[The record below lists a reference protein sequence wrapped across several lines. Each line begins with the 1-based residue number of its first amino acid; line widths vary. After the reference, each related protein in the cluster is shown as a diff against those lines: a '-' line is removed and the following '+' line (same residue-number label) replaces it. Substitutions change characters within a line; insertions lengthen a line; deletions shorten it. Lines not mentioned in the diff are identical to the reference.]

1 MSGRSLLVVLS
12 VTLAALAAAPHR
24 IQDGWTFVVSGD
36 SRNCGDVVMPS
47 IAEGARK
54 ASASFYWHL
63 GDLRH
68 ISDFDQDFKALHPDS
83 TIMQYISTAWDD
95 FIANQ
100 IEPFQGIPFYL
111 GIGNHELLPPKTRQ
125 EFILQFADWL
135 DAPVIREQR
144 LKDDPHDHA
153 LRTYYH
159 WQRDGIDFIYLDNA
173 GPDQFDK
180 NQLGWMM
187 ELLTRDEGDSSIR
200 AVVIGM
206 HEALPD
212 SIAHNH
218 SMNDSPL
225 PETTG
230 RAVYQQLLALQKQK
244 PVYVLASHSHFYM
257 EGIFNTAYLREHG
270 GILPGWIVGT
280 AGAVRYKLPENY
292 KDAKAAHTK
301 VYGYLLATVR
311 PSNTNEK
318 DPIWFEFREVKESEV
333 PSDVVARF
341 GKKLVH
347 ECYVD
352 NAN

>member
-1 MSGRSLLVVLS
+1 MSSRLLVAFLS
-12 VTLAALAAAPHR
+12 FTAAVLAAAPDR
-24 IQDGWTFVVSGD
+24 IQKGWTFVVSGD

-63 GDLRH
+63 GDLRF

-83 TIMQYISTAWDD
+83 TIMQYIGTAWDD

-100 IEPFQGIPFYL
+100 IEPFREIPFFL

-125 EFILQFADWL
+125 EFIIQFADWL
-135 DAPVIREQR
+135 DAPAIREQR
-144 LKDDPHDHA
+144 LKDNPHDHA
-153 LRTYYH
+153 VRTYYH

-180 NQLGWMM
+180 NQLEWVMK
-187 ELLTRDEGDSSIR
+187 LLAREESDSSIR
-200 AVVIGM
+200 AVVMGM

-212 SIAHNH
+212 SIAHSH

-225 PETTG
+225 PEATG
-230 RAVYQQLLALQKQK
+230 RNVYQRLLALEKRK

-257 EGIFNTAYLREHG
+257 DGIFNTAYLREHG
-270 GILPGWIVGT
+270 GVLPGWIIGT
-280 AGAVRYKLPENY
+280 AGAIRYKLPADY
-292 KDAKAAHTK
+292 KDAKAAQTK
-301 VYGYLLATVR
+301 VYGYLLCKVHPAGTGGK
-311 PSNTNEK
+311 N
-318 DPIWFEFREVKESEV
+318 PIAFEFHEVKESEV
-333 PSDVVARF
+333 SSEVVTRF
-341 GKKLVH
+341 GKNLVH
-347 ECYVD
+347 DCYVN